1 MELIQRNR
9 QYRLIIGDYNSGE
22 ALEITDLQVTFDI
35 SKSSDNKKKTNSA
48 AIEIYNLSEDHIRL
62 LDADYPAAVF
72 SAGYLDTGGPKRL
85 FSGQVIHVTT
95 RKSGTE
101 RVTQITLGT
110 GYTELNHQVLSE
122 FVPEGQPPRLAAERL
137 IRAIGADRG
146 VFNGTN
152 LNNPLI
158 YGYPLSGTPKEMLDE
173 ICEKYA
179 CNWQL
184 DDGVAYIHDN
194 DRGNTENFQQA
205 YVISKYTGLI
215 ESAYRVSG
223 DRQRSKKDKVK
234 KPGIQMKILLNS
246 DIRAGDIIRLED
258 TLITGWFKV
267 ESLRHYGGWRS
278 PGWYTDI
285 KATSLEK
292 VVQKGG
298 GS

>member
-1 MELIQRNR
+1 MDLLQKNR
-9 QYRLIIGDYNSGE
+9 VYELIIGNYQNGE
-22 ALEITDLQVTFDI
+22 GLLITNLQVTFDI
-35 SKSSDNKKKTNSA
+35 SKSSDNKKRTNSA
-48 AIEIYNLSEDHIRL
+48 AIEIYNLSEDHIKL
-62 LDADYPAAVF
+62 LDTDYPAAVF
-72 SAGYLDTGGPKRL
+72 SAGYLDTGGVKRL
-85 FSGQVIHVTT
+85 FSGQVTHVTT
-95 RKSGTE
+95 RKAGTD
-101 RVTQITLGT
+101 RVTQVTLGT
-110 GYTELNHQVLSE
+110 GYTALNHQVLSE
-122 FVPEGQPPRLAAERL
+122 YVPEGQPPKAAAEKL
-137 IRAIGADRG
+137 IQAIGADRG

-184 DDGVAYIHDN
+184 DDGVVYIHDN

-234 KPGIQMKILLNS
+234 KPGVQMKILLNS

-267 ESLRHYGGWRS
+267 ESLRHSGGWRS
-278 PGWYTDI
+278 PNWYTEI

-292 VVQKGG
+292 VVQQGAG
-298 GS
+298 

>member
-1 MELIQRNR
+1 MDSIQRNR
-9 QYRLIIGDYNSGE
+9 QYVLIIGDSNSGE
-22 ALEITDLQVTFDI
+22 ALEVTNLQVTFDI
-35 SKSSDNKKKTNSA
+35 SKSSDNKKRTNSA
-48 AIEIYNLSEDHIRL
+48 SIEVYNLSMEHIKL
-62 LDADYPAAVF
+62 LDTDYPAAVF
-72 SAGYLDTGGPKRL
+72 SAGYLDTGGPRRL
-85 FSGQVIHVTT
+85 FSGQVTHVTT
-95 RKSGTE
+95 RKAGTD
-101 RVTQITLGT
+101 RVTQIQMGT

-122 FVPEGQPPRLAAERL
+122 YVPEGQPPRAAAERL
-137 IRAIGADRG
+137 IQSIGADRG

-184 DDGVAYIHDN
+184 DDGVVYIHDN

-234 KPGIQMKILLNS
+234 KPGVQMKILLNS

-267 ESLRHYGGWRS
+267 ESLRHSGGWRS
-278 PGWYTDI
+278 PHWYTEI

-292 VVQKGG
+292 VVQQGA
-298 GS
+298 S